1 MNDFNSQGDTCGE
14 LHIISTG
21 EQSPEM
27 FVSIAAKLNEYVDAF
42 HIREKSWSDYQLT
55 QTIKLLHSNGI
66 PLEKIIVN
74 HHIDVANAMQVR
86 GVQLTYQSIDVSV
99 ARKAYRSLHIGCS
112 VHTVEEA
119 VFAALHGADYLLYG
133 HVFESRSKPGVK
145 PKGLDGLKQVVQH
158 VSIPVIAIGGIT
170 SQNTPQLI
178 NHGASGIAVL
188 SGVLLSSDPVAKA
201 ISYRHALRKGAKN
214 EETL

>member
-1 MNDFNSQGDTCGE
+1 MNDFNNQADTYGE

-21 EQSPEM
+21 EQSPET
-27 FVSIAAKLNEYVDAF
+27 FVSIAEKINEYVDFF
-42 HIREKSWSDYQLT
+42 HIREKAWSDIQLM
-55 QTIKLLHSNGI
+55 QTIDLLQSKGI
-66 PLEKIIVN
+66 SLEKIIVN
-74 HHIDVANAMQVR
+74 HRVNLAQAMQVR

-99 ARKAYRSLHIGCS
+99 ARKTDESMYIGCS

-119 VFAALHGADYLLYG
+119 VSKALHGADYLLYG
-133 HVFESRSKPGVK
+133 HVFDSRSKPGVK
-145 PKGLDGLKQVVQH
+145 PKGLDGLKQVARH

-170 SQNTPQLI
+170 PQNTPQII

-201 ISYRHALRKGAKN
+201 ISYKHALSKAGKN